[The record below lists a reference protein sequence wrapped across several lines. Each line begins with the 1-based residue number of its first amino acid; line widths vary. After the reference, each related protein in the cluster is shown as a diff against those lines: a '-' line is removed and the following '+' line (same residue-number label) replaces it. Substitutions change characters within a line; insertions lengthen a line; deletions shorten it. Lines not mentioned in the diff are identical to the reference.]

1 MNWVHLLL
9 LLAVVFWGW
18 SFVAMKICLESMGV
32 MELMGLRMLIG
43 IPVLAAIILAK
54 RVKFHYSRGDWTVV
68 LIAGVILTAH
78 FGIQIGGL
86 TYTTATNTGWI
97 ISIAPASIAVLS
109 FFILRERLRRIQVAG
124 IFVAT
129 AGIMLLVSKGEFGNL
144 DWLSSTGDWLALAS
158 TFTWAVYTILTRNIS
173 RRHSPLGVTFFILV
187 IATVVAWSYLA
198 FTTDFNHLL
207 HLPEKAW
214 VALIFLG
221 VFCQALAFWFWQE
234 GLARLGAARSGFFI
248 YLIPLATTALAVP
261 YLGEHL
267 GLVALMGG
275 VLVLGGVYLTERAS

>member
-1 MNWVHLLL
+1 MSWVHLLL

-18 SFVAMKICLESMGV
+18 SFVAMKICLESIGV

-129 AGIMLLVSKGEFGNL
+129 
-144 DWLSSTGDWLALAS
+144 STGDWLALAS
-158 TFTWAVYTILTRNIS
+158 TFTWAAYTILTRNIS
-173 RRHSPLGVTFFILV
+173 RRHSPLGVTFVILV

-207 HLPEKAW
+207 HLPAKAW
-214 VALIFLG
+214 LALIFLG

-267 GLVALMGG
+267 GLIALMGG
-275 VLVLGGVYLTERAS
+275 LLVLGGVYLTERAG

>member
-1 MNWVHLLL
+1 MSWVHLLL

-158 TFTWAVYTILTRNIS
+158 TFTWAAYTILTRNIS
-173 RRHSPLGVTFFILV
+173 RRHSPLGVTFVILV

-207 HLPEKAW
+207 HLPAKAW
-214 VALIFLG
+214 LALIFLG

-267 GLVALMGG
+267 GLIALMGG
-275 VLVLGGVYLTERAS
+275 LLVLGGVYLTERAG